1 MNHERLG
8 RSDIPGPERAMK
20 HSSPDRPS
28 GRQILIALIPI
39 TLILIAIVIG
49 SVVDL

>member
-1 MNHERLG
+1 
-8 RSDIPGPERAMK
+8 MK

-28 GRQILIALIPI
+28 RHQVLIALIPI

-49 SVVDL
+49 SLLDL